1 MPVLV
6 TEFGVP
12 SALGSAHA
20 GPAGR
25 DQGGHSEQDALAID
39 ADTLRLIKAQ
49 GISGGFVFAWTDE
62 WFKRTWNTLEHQI
75 PPDRR
80 QLWHDPLT
88 NEQYFGLVATDALG
102 PEGAEPTTLF
112 SGTEQLRKVT
122 AQTDESSIHLRLDFA
137 EEPTDV
143 ITIATSTQ
151 GGDATPPTGAGD
163 ADSDYAFE
171 LDPTGGTGQAW
182 VRTDLDPTR
191 CDGVGLAPTN
201 RRDWSTQR
209 LAINRSLRID
219 GRRFPVEY
227 QEVGR
232 LRQGVLDPEDPG
244 YSGQAIWR
252 QDGSTVRIRLPW
264 AMTGLAD
271 TSSKQALTVGETPAT
286 IEIDDIGISV
296 GLGEQTWAADPV
308 RWDAWQAVRYR
319 ERLKNGI
326 EPLSEA
332 FTDLAP

>member
-1 MPVLV
+1 MDRLAAAEASCDDTSPIAFVNWPTPDPLSHPEEPNEQEDLV
-6 TEFGVP
+6 SVDANNVRPTAAWPGGTFANYHAYPYYPDFLRYEPGLQQ
-12 SALGSAHA
+12 ARYA
-20 GPAGR
+20 GPVGR

-39 ADTLRLIKAQ
+39 ADTLRLIKVQ

-62 WFKRTWNTLEHQI
+62 
-75 PPDRR
+75 
-80 QLWHDPLT
+80 
-88 NEQYFGLVATDALG
+88 
-102 PEGAEPTTLF
+102 
-112 SGTEQLRKVT
+112 
-122 AQTDESSIHLRLDFA
+122 SSIHLRLDCA

-151 GGDATPPTGAGD
+151 GGGATPPTGAGD

-191 CDGVGLAPTN
+191 YDGVGLAPTN
-201 RRDWSTQR
+201 RRDWTPQR

-227 QEVGR
+227 QEAGR
-232 LRQGVLDPEDPG
+232 LRQGVLDLEDPG

-271 TSSKQALTVGETPAT
+271 PSRSRHSP
-286 IEIDDIGISV
+286 
-296 GLGEQTWAADPV
+296 
-308 RWDAWQAVRYR
+308 WDRHR
-319 ERLKNGI
+319 PR
-326 EPLSEA
+326 SRS
-332 FTDLAP
+332 TTLASPSDSASRPGRPTRCAGTRGKRCAIAST